1 MTTMTDDQRDRIRR
15 QVASGRE
22 AIASAKAELQRI
34 DEALERSRRVRD
46 RTLPALRRAGYLR

>member
-1 MTTMTDDQRDRIRR
+1 MTTMTDEQRDRIRR

-22 AIASAKAELQRI
+22 AIAHAQRELERI

-46 RTLPALRRAGYLR
+46 RAIPALRRAGYLR